1 MFVCRYVGV
10 LVWVCA
16 LALLFVS
23 FVSLSIL
30 QICAYV
36 THTQTPNTHATTRA
50 HVHAHRAC
58 TNLTNTE
65 IWTRTPSMHKFDKHR
80 NLVCADSR
88 LMQELATQIPTFRA
102 RNTSPR
108 RSTLA
113 GVWQGRGVLEP
124 RSWPNC
130 EGRTL
135 DMRYFYVWC
144 WVCPDPAL
152 RARQSRE
159 RRWSDLILTTS
170 ASRTRKS
177 MIDSAVAGMY

>member
-1 MFVCRYVGV
+1 MYVCYVCMSVRWRIGMSVCFGSFVCF
-10 LVWVCA
+10 LCFTQHITN
-16 LALLFVS
+16 LC
-23 FVSLSIL
+23 
-30 QICAYV
+30 ICD
-36 THTQTPNTHATTRA
+36 THTNAKHTRNDT
-50 HVHAHRAC
+50 R
-58 TNLTNTE
+58 TR
-65 IWTRTPSMHKFDKHR
+65 TRTPSMHKFDKHR